1 MPTGKYR
8 MRKSLRPYVRK
19 DIPMIFSPDTRLY
32 NETAGGINYSG
43 MIRGVYQDT
52 KKVKKGLQRS
62 YRLLQKGTAKSEMLR
77 LQAKGK
83 ASKLLKRIDDN
94 PEMSDKR
101 KARLQRRA
109 GRIQERGQ
117 RRSARAQHRLYKRA
131 GKVYRSQIKKTS
143 KGTPP
148 SSVAAFPEQ
157 QFSAF
162 GDMASHYKKT
172 SSPYVANKDLNDMN
186 GFELLKAY
194 RSGK

>member
-19 DIPMIFSPDTRLY
+19 DIPMTFSPDTRLE
-32 NETAGGINYSG
+32 NETAGGINYKG
-43 MIRGVYQDT
+43 MIKGVKQDAR
-52 KKVKKGLQRS
+52 KVEKGIERS

-83 ASKLLKRIDDN
+83 ASKLLKRVDDN

-101 KARLQRRA
+101 KARLKRRA

-131 GKVYRSQIKKTS
+131 GKVYRTQLSKTS
-143 KGTPP
+143 TGSPP
-148 SSVAAFPEQ
+148 SDMGNFAVQ

-162 GDMASHYKKT
+162 GDMATHYRKT
-172 SSPYVANKDLNDMN
+172 SDTYGKKKDINKMS
-186 GFELLKAY
+186 GFDQLKAF

>member
-19 DIPMIFSPDTRLY
+19 DIPMTFSPDTKLED
-32 NETAGGINYSG
+32 ETAGGIRYDQ
-43 MIRGVYQDT
+43 MVEGVKKDAR
-52 KKVKKGLQRS
+52 KVKKGIQRS
-62 YRLLQKGTAKSEMLR
+62 YRLLQKGTAKSEQQR

-83 ASKLLKRIDDN
+83 SSKLLKRIDDN

-117 RRSARAQHRLYKRA
+117 RRSARAQQRLYKRA
-131 GKVYRSQIKKTS
+131 GKVYRRKLSQTSTGHAPSRMGNLGKQQFDAFGSMATHYRKTS
-143 KGTPP
+143 DPYG
-148 SSVAAFPEQ
+148 
-157 QFSAF
+157 
-162 GDMASHYKKT
+162 KK
-172 SSPYVANKDLNDMN
+172 KDINSMSGYD
-186 GFELLKAY
+186 LLKAY

>member
-19 DIPMIFSPDTRLY
+19 DVPMIFSPDTRLEK
-32 NETAGGINYSG
+32 ETAGGIYYAG
-43 MIRGVYQDT
+43 MIKGVKQDA
-52 KKVKKGLQRS
+52 KKVEKGIERS

-94 PEMSDKR
+94 PEMSDNR
-101 KARLQRRA
+101 KARLQKRA

-117 RRSARAQHRLYKRA
+117 RRSARAQQRLYKRA
-131 GKVYRSQIKKTS
+131 GKVYRRKLSQTS
-143 KGTPP
+143 TGSPP
-148 SSVAAFPEQ
+148 SDMGNFAVQ

-162 GDMASHYKKT
+162 GNMATHYRKTADPYGKKKDI
-172 SSPYVANKDLNDMN
+172 NKMSGHD
-186 GFELLKAY
+186 LLKAY

>member
-19 DIPMIFSPDTRLY
+19 DIPMTFSPDTKLDD
-32 NETAGGINYSG
+32 ETAGGINYKG
-43 MIRGVYQDT
+43 MIKGVKQDA
-52 KKVKKGLQRS
+52 KKVEKGIERS

-117 RRSARAQHRLYKRA
+117 RRSARAKHRLYKRA
-131 GKVYRSQIKKTS
+131 GKVYRSQLSKTS
-143 KGTPP
+143 KNRPP
-148 SSVAAFPEQ
+148 SDMGNFAKQ

-162 GDMASHYKKT
+162 GDMATHYSQTSDPYNKKK
-172 SSPYVANKDLNDMN
+172 SINKMSGYDLL
-186 GFELLKAY
+186 EAY
-194 RSGK
+194 RSGE